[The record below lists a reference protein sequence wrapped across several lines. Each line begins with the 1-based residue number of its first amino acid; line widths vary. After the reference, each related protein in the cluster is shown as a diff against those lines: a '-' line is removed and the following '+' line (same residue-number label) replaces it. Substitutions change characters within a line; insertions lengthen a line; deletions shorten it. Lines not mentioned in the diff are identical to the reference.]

1 MLNIKMVSI
10 RSKSIQLVRKAA
22 AYMLLPLLACSCQLV
37 TGDYDD
43 SDFGTDVSQYINITI
58 SVSADNNPVTRG
70 PEGGEYGD
78 GVERGIDPRE
88 NKVNNITLIFFKD
101 DNGIN
106 TTSDETEVAFVKK
119 YDVHEVAPG
128 ELPDYHTHKTTE
140 PYSVR
145 SNEIL
150 YTTGDQKLSETL
162 LEAGEIY
169 KVLVVANA
177 DVSISAGDK
186 IKTVGE
192 SIGVRDKLIGTLYNG
207 TGLGVNA
214 TDFVMTS
221 EGDVSVALVNPTVKK
236 EQNKAIYYF
245 DCIHME
251 RLAARIDYCTKGA
264 TYDDNY
270 KGYKYTMGSGSFLV
284 VTKVTPFNIY
294 NEQEYLF
301 KRVQDAWP
309 ATATTYLG
317 DETKTNYVV
326 DPKTAD
332 KLNNETTISYV
343 NPISALLSSS
353 NSYAQVMEDVHETSA
368 ITDGDGTSIIIA
380 YPRENTLRPES
391 SLKQYA
397 TGIAFETKYYASS
410 LATPVTRTYYHFL
423 RHQGESTSGS
433 TYQATELTATN
444 LENDVATC
452 GSLPPMNYG
461 IVRNNIYRVDISG
474 FSDMGLTIKIKVK
487 KWDLFTHAPIYM

>member
-1 MLNIKMVSI
+1 MSLLSSSVKFI
-10 RSKSIQLVRKAA
+10 RKVAA
-22 AYMLLPLLACSCQLV
+22 VVLLPLLASSCQLV
-37 TGDYDD
+37 TDDYDD
-43 SDFGTDVSQYINITI
+43 SDFGSDASQYINITI
-58 SVSADNNPVTRG
+58 SVSADNIPVTRG
-70 PEGGEYGD
+70 PQGGEYGD
-78 GVERGIDPRE
+78 GIERGIDPRE
-88 NKVNNITLIFFKD
+88 NKVNDITLIFFKD
-101 DNGIN
+101 ANGIN
-106 TTSDETEVAFVKK
+106 TTSDEATVMFVKK

-128 ELPDYHTHKTTE
+128 ELPDHHIHKTSE

-186 IKTVGE
+186 IKTVE
-192 SIGVRDKLIGTLYNG
+192 NTIGVRDKLTGTFYNG

-236 EQNKAIYYF
+236 EENKAIYYF

-264 TYDDNY
+264 TYDENY
-270 KGYKYTMGSGSFLV
+270 KGYKYTMASGSFLV

-309 ATATTYLG
+309 ATVTTYLG
-317 DETKTNYVV
+317 DETTTNYVV
-326 DPKTAD
+326 DPKTAL
-332 KLNNETTISYV
+332 KLNNEATISYV
-343 NPISALLSSS
+343 NPLSVLLSSS
-353 NSYAQVMEDVHETSA
+353 ANSYAQVMENVHETSA
-368 ITDGDGTSIIIA
+368 ITDDDGTSIIIA

-397 TGIAFETKYYASS
+397 TGIAFETKYYAST

-452 GSLPPMNYG
+452 GSLPMNYG

-474 FSDMGLTIKIKVK
+474 FSGEGLDIRIKVK
-487 KWDLFTHAPIYM
+487 KWDLFTHEVIYM